1 MLIDSC
7 RVFQHHLNQVPRSRG
22 AVNGT
27 GETLPDQI
35 REIAAMIDVCVADEH
50 RINCRGVKAKVPVS
64 PPGILSPPTSDPT
77 VKKKAVVAKF

>member
-1 MLIDSC
+1 
-7 RVFQHHLNQVPRSRG
+7 
-22 AVNGT
+22 
-27 GETLPDQI
+27 
-35 REIAAMIDVCVADEH
+35 MIDVCVADEH